1 MKKSSRPLYT
11 LAGPVIA
18 AALAGGLACVQPVAV
33 AGVSIGPAGAP
44 PAKDVTRREAALAAR
59 PAPAARVG
67 EGAEVVAVPVTG
79 SELVRA
85 RATVEIA
92 APIEAVRAVVLD
104 LERYPELTPIYSRAR
119 VFGTTAR
126 GGRDVYLELNEM
138 GGGHLW
144 VRAEISRPKVADGV
158 ETYDARLI
166 TGNVDAFRA
175 RWQLEGLGRERTRLT
190 LESFVEPA
198 LGLPARVVNRG
209 NMDGAR
215 ETVLALKRRAELAPS
230 VER

>member
-1 MKKSSRPLYT
+1 MDNLT
-11 LAGPVIA
+11 GLGIAGA
-18 AALAGGLACVQPVAV
+18 AAIAGCLACVQPVAV

-44 PAKDVTRREAALAAR
+44 PAKDVAGREASPTVGRAATAAR
-59 PAPAARVG
+59 ASEEAA
-67 EGAEVVAVPVTG
+67 VVAVPVAG
-79 SELVRA
+79 SALVRA
-85 RATVEIA
+85 RATAEIA

-126 GGRDVYLELNEM
+126 GGRDVYLELNEL

-144 VRAEISRPKVADGV
+144 VRAEISRPVVADGV
-158 ETYDARLI
+158 ETYEARLI

-175 RWQLEGLGRERTRLT
+175 RWQLEELGRARTRLT
-190 LESFVEPA
+190 LESFVEPP
-198 LGLPARVVNRG
+198 LGLPAKLVNRG

-215 ETVLALKRRAELAPS
+215 ETVLALKRRAERATD
-230 VER
+230 VDR